1 MKYLN
6 PTIQIGLL
14 GFIGL
19 VILVVVTRHSDE
31 VFARIDHEFLVPN
44 YEGPEIQIAVL
55 ADFHFWRPTQLN
67 RLAPLSQALVD
78 ADPDYILL
86 LGDYAERSAN
96 WDHAA
101 REIVAALNALNQIAP
116 TFAVLGNHEN
126 DRGRIEWMKAF
137 KDSDIRLLENE
148 LWRGSDICLRGR
160 TDIQSGRYQANL
172 PIPLSCLNRTVSF
185 THSPSESL
193 WSARHLD
200 TPTFFADTH
209 CGQIK
214 LPILG
219 SLLDYKDLP
228 KPFHCGAFEFEGMP
242 GLVTGGLGSST
253 LPIRHGQGTQPRW
266 EFVTL
271 SAAQSPRTN

>member
-1 MKYLN
+1 VKYLN
-6 PTIQIGLL
+6 PTVQIGLL

-86 LGDYAERSAN
+86 LGDYVERSAN

-101 REIVAALNALNQIAP
+101 REIVAALNALSQIAP

-126 DRGRIEWMKAF
+126 DRGRDEWIIAF
-137 KDSDIRLLENE
+137 EASDIRLLEKK
-148 LWRGSDICLRGR
+148 LWQGSDICLRGR
-160 TDIQSGRYQANL
+160 TDIQSGQYRANL
-172 PIPLSCLNRTVSF
+172 PIPI
-185 THSPSESL
+185 P
-193 WSARHLD
+193 A
-200 TPTFFADTH
+200 
-209 CGQIK
+209 
-214 LPILG
+214 
-219 SLLDYKDLP
+219 
-228 KPFHCGAFEFEGMP
+228 
-242 GLVTGGLGSST
+242 
-253 LPIRHGQGTQPRW
+253 
-266 EFVTL
+266 
-271 SAAQSPRTN
+271 

>member
-1 MKYLN
+1 MRHLN
-6 PTIQIGLL
+6 SAVQIGFL
-14 GFIGL
+14 GFIAL

-31 VFARIDHEFLVPN
+31 VFARVDHEFFIPN

-55 ADFHFWRPTQLN
+55 ADFHFWRPTQLD
-67 RLAPLSQALVD
+67 RLALLSQALIS

-86 LGDYAERSAN
+86 LGDYVERSAN

-101 REIVAALNALNQIAP
+101 REIVTALDALNQIAP

-126 DRGRIEWMKAF
+126 DRGRDEWITAF
-137 KDSDIRLLENE
+137 EASDIRLLEND
-148 LWRGSDICLRGR
+148 LWQGSAICLRGR
-160 TDIQSGRYQANL
+160 TDIQSGQYQANL
-172 PIPLSCLNRTVSF
+172 PIPLSCQNRTLSF

-193 WSARHLD
+193 WSARQLD
-200 TPTFFADTH
+200 TPTFLADTH

-214 LPILG
+214 LPFLG

-253 LPIRHGQGTQPRW
+253 LPIRSGPGTQPRW
-266 EFVTL
+266 ELVTL
-271 SAAQSPRTN
+271 RAAKSL

>member
-1 MKYLN
+1 MRHLHSAV
-6 PTIQIGLL
+6 QIGFL

-31 VFARIDHEFLVPN
+31 VFARVDHEFFIPN
-44 YEGPEIQIAVL
+44 YEGPDIQIAVL
-55 ADFHFWRPTQLN
+55 ADFHFWHPTHLD
-67 RLAPLSQALVD
+67 RLALLSQTLIS

-86 LGDYAERSAN
+86 LGDYIERSSN

-101 REIVAALNALNQIAP
+101 NEIVTALDTLNLIAP

-126 DRGRIEWMKAF
+126 DRGRDEWITAF
-137 KDSDIRLLENE
+137 EASDITLLENE
-148 LWRGSDICLRGR
+148 LWQGSTICLRGR
-160 TDIQSGRYQANL
+160 TDIQSGQYRANL
-172 PIPLSCLNRTVSF
+172 PIPLSCQNRTLSF

-193 WSARHLD
+193 WSAHQLD

-253 LPIRHGQGTQPRW
+253 LPIRSGSGTQPRW
-266 EFVTL
+266 ELITL
-271 SAAQSPRTN
+271 SAAKSL

>member
-1 MKYLN
+1 MRHLN
-6 PTIQIGLL
+6 SAVQIGFL

-31 VFARIDHEFLVPN
+31 VFARVDHEFSVPN

-55 ADFHFWRPTQLN
+55 ADFHFWHPTQLD
-67 RLAPLSQALVD
+67 RLALLSQALIS

-86 LGDYAERSAN
+86 LGDYVERSAN
-96 WDHAA
+96 WDQAA
-101 REIVAALNALNQIAP
+101 NEIVTALDTLNLIAP

-126 DRGRIEWMKAF
+126 DRGWDEWIRAF
-137 KDSDIRLLENE
+137 ESSDIRLLENE
-148 LWRGSDICLRGR
+148 LWQGSDICLRGR
-160 TDIQSGRYQANL
+160 TDIQSGQYQANL
-172 PIPLSCLNRTVSF
+172 PIPLSCQNRTLSF

-193 WSARHLD
+193 WSARQLD

-253 LPIRHGQGTQPRW
+253 LPIRRGPGTQPRW
-266 EFVTL
+266 ELITL
-271 SAAQSPRTN
+271 KAAESL

>member
-1 MKYLN
+1 MRHLN
-6 PTIQIGLL
+6 SAVQICLL

-19 VILVVVTRHSDE
+19 VILVVVTHHSDE
-31 VFARIDHEFLVPN
+31 VFARVDHEFFISN

-55 ADFHFWRPTQLN
+55 ADFHFWHPTQLD
-67 RLAPLSQALVD
+67 RLALLSQALMS

-86 LGDYAERSAN
+86 LGDYVERSAN

-101 REIVAALNALNQIAP
+101 REIVTAIDALNRIEP
-116 TFAVLGNHEN
+116 TFAVLGNHKN
-126 DRGRIEWMKAF
+126 DRGRDKWITAF
-137 KDSDIRLLENE
+137 ESSDIRLLENKQ
-148 LWRGSDICLRGR
+148 WQGSDICLRGR
-160 TDIQSGRYQANL
+160 TDIQSGQYQANL
-172 PIPLSCLNRTVSF
+172 PIPLSCQNRTLSF

-193 WSARHLD
+193 WSARQLD
-200 TPTFFADTH
+200 TPTFLADTH

-253 LPIRHGQGTQPRW
+253 LPIRSGPGTQPRW
-266 EFVTL
+266 ELITL
-271 SAAQSPRTN
+271 RPAESL